1 MKRKVSIIMIFVC
14 LFSVCAI
21 PAYSQ
26 EEEPQIQD
34 VRIDK
39 EYMRGER
46 PSGEAMIADATVGR
60 FVGIASMI
68 VGMAGFIIS
77 LPFAATSDSVQE
89 AGEAL
94 IVEPGQWTFQRKL
107 GDF

>member
-1 MKRKVSIIMIFVC
+1 MKRRVSIIMVFVC
-14 LFSVCAI
+14 LFTVCSI

-26 EEEPQIQD
+26 DEQLLTQE

-39 EYMRGER
+39 EYIRGER

-68 VGMAGFIIS
+68 VGLAGFIVS